1 MKTGV
6 SYNIV
11 IDGTG
16 FNSSNG
22 IEASLVDN
30 ANGSS
35 NSININGKTTY
46 AFTNTAASGS
56 RFMIVLKNTNKASV
70 MADNSVINSLVTY
83 PNPVTDQL
91 RVTNNTVM
99 HSIRL
104 IDLQGHQ
111 VLMQSG
117 INTNQ
122 AVLDVSSMSA
132 GIYIVEVTDVNGNT
146 STKKIVK

>member
-1 MKTGV
+1 
-6 SYNIV
+6 
-11 IDGTG
+11 
-16 FNSSNG
+16 
-22 IEASLVDN
+22 
-30 ANGSS
+30 
-35 NSININGKTTY
+35 
-46 AFTNTAASGS
+46 
-56 RFMIVLKNTNKASV
+56 